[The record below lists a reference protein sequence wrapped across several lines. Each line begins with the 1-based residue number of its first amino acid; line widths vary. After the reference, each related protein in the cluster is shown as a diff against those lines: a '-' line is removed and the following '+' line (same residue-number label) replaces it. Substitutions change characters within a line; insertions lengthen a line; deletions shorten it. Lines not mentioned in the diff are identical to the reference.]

1 MGFAYRK
8 QIPGKADVN
17 ETFSKKNLART
28 KKLYERLVK
37 SGEYHFGD
45 LTASFCGLSQNEH
58 SIWLKKVTDFYPPD
72 VQREVIRTIDAA
84 LRHKDEKGAENPVPV
99 EFRWGGELSNG
110 QTQGIRATYDPSGP
124 SYLIEIVGYPS
135 PMGSLLSARR
145 AGKADDSETE

>member
-17 ETFSKKNLART
+17 ETFSKQNLTRT

-45 LTASFCGLSQNEH
+45 LTASFCGLNQNQQ
-58 SIWLKKVTDFYPPD
+58 SIWHKEVVDFYPPD
-72 VQREVIRTIDAA
+72 VQREVIRIIDAA
-84 LRHKDEKGAENPVPV
+84 LRHKDDKGADMPVSI

-110 QTQGIRATYDPSGP
+110 KTQGIRATYDPSGP

-135 PMGSLLSARR
+135 PMGSLLSVRR
-145 AGKADDSETE
+145 EGQADETDAE